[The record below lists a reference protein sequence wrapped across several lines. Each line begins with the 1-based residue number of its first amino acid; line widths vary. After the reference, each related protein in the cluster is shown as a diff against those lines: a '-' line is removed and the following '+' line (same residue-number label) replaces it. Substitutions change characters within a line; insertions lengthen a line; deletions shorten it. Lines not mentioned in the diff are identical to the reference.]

1 MGKQGDDEMRT
12 IRTRFD
18 GKVFVPEEEADLSAG
33 SKGLVVVKENMKE
46 AKSKWKPPGPMEKE
60 KYRREL
66 QTYID
71 EHLPGTEIDEELL
84 SIVGICPP
92 MTDEEIKD
100 EYYMHFLERD
110 DD

>member
-1 MGKQGDDEMRT
+1 LTARS
-12 IRTRFD
+12 
-18 GKVFVPEEEADLSAG
+18 LSRRKRLTYRPAL
-33 SKGLVVVKENMKE
+33 KDWLKENVKEAN
-46 AKSKWKPPGPMEKE
+46 SKWKPPGPMERE

-66 QTYID
+66 QAYID